1 VHVFVTQT
9 FLVVDQPLTPA
20 SQSTA
25 PKGTQRKSASRRSR
39 WATARNVPALSR
51 AGFRLAKDTGGQR
64 YKKIAFQLTV
74 LFMAAFVGYGF
85 STIVSVEQLRG
96 YVAQVPPEFYGMLL
110 VGFFAQLVDG
120 SLGMGYGITCST
132 SMLLLGIRLPAISG
146 SIHTAEMFSSA
157 ISGYSHYK
165 FGNVNKKLLGWLAAT
180 GVSGAVCGALL
191 LAYLGSQ
198 YERLTYTLL
207 AAYSMLIGLRLLSL
221 ALRKKVPRTKVKHIG
236 GLGFVGGFLD
246 AFSGGGWG
254 PIVTSTLLSSGKSS
268 KYVVGTV
275 SMAEFFVTLATS
287 LVFFSVLGVSHWYI
301 IAGLILG
308 GALAAPLAARLM
320 GKLPRKL
327 GLVLVAAFVILF
339 SIRTLLKVW

>member
-1 VHVFVTQT
+1 
-9 FLVVDQPLTPA
+9 VDQPLTPA
-20 SQSTA
+20 SQVNATHK
-25 PKGTQRKSASRRSR
+25 PQRKGHSRRGR
-39 WATARNVPALSR
+39 WASGRRLYAQSR
-51 AGFRLAKDTGGQR
+51 AGAKLAKDQENPQR

-96 YVAQVPPEFYGMLL
+96 YVAQIPGEFYGMLL

-207 AAYSMLIGLRLLSL
+207 AAYSLLIGLRLVSL
-221 ALRKKVPRTKVKHIG
+221 ALRKKVPRAKVKHIG
-236 GLGFVGGFLD
+236 GLGFIGGFLD

-268 KYVVGTV
+268 QYVIGTV
-275 SMAEFFVTLATS
+275 SMAEFFVTLAAS

-301 IAGLILG
+301 ITGLILG
-308 GALAAPLAARLM
+308 GALAAPLAARLV
-320 GKLPRKL
+320 GKLPRA
-327 GLVLVAAFVILF
+327 GAGGSVCDPVQHQDAA
-339 SIRTLLKVW
+339 